1 MSSQK
6 PVVVVVLVQ
15 RDGSEFSYWGE
26 GEIEREV
33 KLRMEESA
41 VTNSF
46 DVAHVKYLPGDFS
59 EKGAALDS
67 RILTS
72 GARR

>member
-6 PVVVVVLVQ
+6 PVVVVVLIQ
-15 RDGSEFSYWGE
+15 RDNSEFNYWGDS
-26 GEIEREV
+26 EIEREV

-46 DVAHVKYLPGDFS
+46 EVAHVKYLPVDFKDEVLS
-59 EKGAALDS
+59 AK
-67 RILTS
+67 ILTS

>member
-6 PVVVVVLVQ
+6 PVVVVVLIQ
-15 RDGSEFSYWGE
+15 RDNSEFNYWGDS
-26 GEIEREV
+26 EIEREV

-46 DVAHVKYLPGDFS
+46 DVAHVKYLPGDFKDEVLS
-59 EKGAALDS
+59 TK
-67 RILTS
+67 ILTS